1 MGDESASPIRAL
13 REKLLVDVDGAS
25 NAFSRWFR
33 FAAGILQEAA
43 DSAGQNGTARASVP
57 KGFVDLTY
65 LLASVCDIGRFSIDP
80 SPLTDFLRMCQHM
93 EVDGMSETYSHSV
106 DELIKAADRVVPVAN
121 RLLWAMVAVKGG
133 GGHALLE
140 PKFVPGQRAQQND
153 HQEHVVETASDQS
166 QPAPEPEQSAS
177 PE

>member
-1 MGDESASPIRAL
+1 MGDESASPIKAL
-13 REKLLVDVDGAS
+13 RDKLLVDVDGAS
-25 NAFSRWFR
+25 NAFNRWFR

-43 DSAGQNGTARASVP
+43 DSAAQNGAPRVSVP

-93 EVDGMSETYSHSV
+93 EADGMAERYNHTV

-140 PKFVPGQRAQQND
+140 PKFAPAQRGSQSGT
-153 HQEHVVETASDQS
+153 QEQIPEMAGDESQAEAEQAASS
-166 QPAPEPEQSAS
+166 E
-177 PE
+177 